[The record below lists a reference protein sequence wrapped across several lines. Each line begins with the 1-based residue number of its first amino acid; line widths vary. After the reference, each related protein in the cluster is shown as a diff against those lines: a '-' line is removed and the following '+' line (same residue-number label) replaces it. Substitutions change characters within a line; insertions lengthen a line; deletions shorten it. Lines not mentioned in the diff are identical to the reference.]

1 MTVLIQTLTSTP
13 MTSAGLY
20 LALIL
25 IVYSIYQRYL
35 HPLAKYPGPFLACL
49 TDLWQVYQFL
59 TLKQPYTLTELHEK
73 YGPIVRYGPDK
84 LSITHEGAIQAI
96 YQKGGRGMP
105 KTEFYDA
112 YGAAHPNVFGMRDEE
127 QHSIRRRHMSHG
139 FSMSYVKEMEQY
151 LDLNIRIL
159 RDKIREHSSHNR
171 AFDLKKALH
180 YYVIDVLGE
189 LAFSQSFGIQE
200 TDDEARVPPVI
211 EHSLLAAVTG
221 AWPAMTATLKKYLP
235 LVPYKPLQQ
244 LFAGRKA
251 CADLASECV
260 RRRLGDFGGNRMSK
274 SDDRKDILT
283 NLILAKHPDT
293 GEHLTQTDLETEAFG
308 FIIAG
313 THTTSATTTLLF
325 YHLLHN
331 PRYMEEC
338 VKEIETNLPHL
349 TYGETAYS
357 VSAAEAALPFLRNC
371 IRENFRITPVFT
383 MPLARRVMSP
393 TGVMID
399 GQHIPQGTSI
409 AVCNHAF
416 HHNPDVWGVDHNIFN
431 PYRWENTEIA
441 AKARLLMHFGLG
453 GRQCIGKTIA
463 MTNIYKIMSTLLTE
477 FNFEL
482 ADKQAQRKGIPE
494 LISVGISDLKEPLM
508 VRAHVRMEKPG
519 VQHFEN
525 DGDGGGD
532 IAAKGR
538 DHNDLEAFDRSH
550 DESIKHSESD
560 ALTEDH
566 RQYLIQRYGTVEL
579 DPIPDMTDADP
590 YNWPT
595 WKKIINLALVA
606 FHAMMATF
614 TASSIQSAFVEI
626 AEDLGVSVQR
636 ASYLTSLVIAIL
648 GGAPLFWMPL
658 SNRYGRR
665 PIFLLSLLCSLVA
678 NVGCAKSPSY
688 ATMGFCRALVAF
700 FICPAAAIGSAVVA
714 ETFFKK
720 DRARC
725 MGVWAVMVTLGVP
738 LAPLLFGFVTSRVG
752 YRWIY
757 WILAIT
763 NGVQFIIYSIF
774 GQETLYIRGSAASH
788 VSNPTLRQR
797 FLHVKRIDPAPLE
810 IWDFLRPLGMAIRPC
825 IMIPAAAYAMI
836 FLLGGILPSIEMPQ
850 LFPEMFGLDSEQ
862 VGLQFIAMIIGSLL
876 GDQVGG
882 FLSDR
887 WMLYGQK
894 KTQRP
899 VAPEF
904 RLWISYPGIILTIVG
919 VVIFLVQLDHASSQ
933 WNITPLVGVT
943 IAAVGNQIVTTVSF
957 TYAVDC
963 YRSEAASVGVF
974 ITLVR
979 QTWGFI
985 GPFW

>member
-1 MTVLIQTLTSTP
+1 MTVFIQTITSTP
-13 MTSAGLY
+13 MTSAGLF

-59 TLKQPYTLTELHEK
+59 TLKQPYNLTELHAK

-151 LDLNIRIL
+151 LDVNIRIL

-180 YYVIDVLGE
+180 YYVVDVLGE

-221 AWPAMTATLKKYLP
+221 AWPAMTTTLKKYFP

-260 RRRLGDFGGNRMSK
+260 RRRLGDFGGNGMSK

-338 VKEIETNLPHL
+338 VKEIETNLPPL

-416 HHNPDVWGVDHNIFN
+416 HHNPDVWGNDHNIFN

-441 AKARLLMHFGLG
+441 AKARILMHFGLG

-463 MTNIYKIMSTLLTE
+463 MTNIYKIMSTLLRE

-494 LISVGISDLKEPLM
+494 LIS
-508 VRAHVRMEKPG
+508 MEKPG
-519 VQHFEN
+519 VQHIESDVN
-525 DGDGGGD
+525 GDGN
-532 IAAKGR
+532 IAIKGR
-538 DHNDLEAFDRSH
+538 DHNDLESLDRSH
-550 DESIKHSESD
+550 EENTKHSESD
-560 ALTEDH
+560 ALTEEH

-763 NGVQFIIYSIF
+763 NGVQFIIYLIF

-788 VSNPTLRQR
+788 VSNPTLHQR

-825 IMIPAAAYAMI
+825 VMIPAAAYAMI

-850 LFPEMFGLDSEQ
+850 LFPEMFGLNSEQ